1 METVIFTG
9 IQGSGKTTFY
19 KEKFFTTHVRI
30 SLDLLST
37 RNREW
42 KFLSTCFETRTPF
55 VVDNTN
61 IDPGQRFRYIEPAIK
76 SGFKV
81 IGYFFDCKLEDALE
95 RNSRRIGKSKIPVD
109 GVIATYRKLVV
120 PKIEEGFSELYKV
133 TTNEDSS
140 LSVIPLFSSH
150 SSAD

>member
-30 SLDLLST
+30 SLDLLAT

-42 KFLSTCFETRTPF
+42 RFLTTCFETGTPF

-61 IDPGQRFRYIEPAIK
+61 INTKQRFRYIEPAIQNK
-76 SGFKV
+76 FRL
-81 IGYFFDCKLEDALE
+81 IGYFFDCKLEDSLI
-95 RNSRRIGKSKIPVD
+95 RNSLRTGKDKIPD
-109 GVIATYRKLVV
+109 GGVIATYRKLVA
-120 PKIEEGFSELYKV
+120 PKIEEGFDELYKV
-133 TTNEDSS
+133 TIGEESS
-140 LSVIPLFSSH
+140 FTVEMVGKQCN
-150 SSAD
+150 

>member
-1 METVIFTG
+1 MEAVIFTG

-30 SLDLLST
+30 SLDLLRT

-42 KFLSTCFETRTPF
+42 KFLTTCFETGTSF

-61 IDPGQRFRYIEPAIK
+61 IDSRQRLKYIGPAIK
-76 SGFKV
+76 NRFRL

-95 RNSRRIGKSKIPVD
+95 RNSRRIAKENIPV
-109 GVIATYRKLVV
+109 GGIIATYRKLVA
-120 PKIEEGFSELYKV
+120 PKIEEGFDELYRV
-133 TTNEDSS
+133 TVNEDSS
-140 LSVIPLFSSH
+140 FSVERI
-150 SSAD
+150 